1 MVQTDLSQLSAECN
15 SWRNALRSNRDE
27 INQYK
32 LHLLNVVTK
41 QLSKNQLQD
50 VEHYHNQFHI
60 QLINVHDLKQEVK
73 VHESR
78 VHFELFANNS
88 QLSES
93 TLSAHEELYY
103 RYQFLDETLHS
114 LRTSFFN
121 FLSVSN

>member
-73 VHESR
+73 VHERR

-93 TLSAHEELYY
+93 TLSMHEELYY

-114 LRTSFFN
+114 LHTSFFN